1 MDIKNASTAHLIH
14 ELLATRWSP
23 YAFDPSRPV
32 SRYDLQALFEAARWA
47 PSSYNEQPWSYIV
60 ATKDEP
66 DEFER
71 LLSCLVEPNQ
81 VWAKEAPVLAL
92 GVTNHKFKRNGKENR
107 AAVHDLGLASA
118 NLSVEA
124 TARGL
129 FVHQMIG
136 ILPDKARELYGIP
149 ADADALTGLAI
160 GYKADPDTLPDALI
174 ERDLTPRQR
183 KPLDQFVFGGS
194 WGEPSPVVTDHKA

>member
-1 MDIKNASTAHLIH
+1 
-14 ELLATRWSP
+14 
-23 YAFDPSRPV
+23 
-32 SRYDLQALFEAARWA
+32 
-47 PSSYNEQPWSYIV
+47 
-60 ATKDEP
+60 
-66 DEFER
+66 
-71 LLSCLVEPNQ
+71 
-81 VWAKEAPVLAL
+81 
-92 GVTNHKFKRNGKENR
+92 
-107 AAVHDLGLASA
+107 
-118 NLSVEA
+118 
-124 TARGL
+124 
-129 FVHQMIG
+129 MIG